1 VKERVSLKA
10 GENGLAMH
18 AYKVNFAV
26 VMQRDAALNESLF
39 DVVVARELR
48 G

>member
-1 VKERVSLKA
+1 M
-10 GENGLAMH
+10 N

-26 VMQRDAALNESLF
+26 VMQRDAALNESVVF
-39 DVVVARELR
+39 PFFQVVVARELR